1 MPLSSNGDRMEK
13 ISVSLGTRQFPADY
27 TCDGKDRSPP
37 LNIEGLNEHVKAL
50 ALIMEDESSKEGG
63 NFTHWIIW
71 NIDPVR
77 ILPEGLE
84 KEPTISFPV
93 SAIQGKN
100 DYGEIGYRGPCPES
114 GTPHRYI
121 FKVYALDAPLP
132 LDAGATKKELAAA
145 LAGRVIQFGSTH
157 AIYSR

>member
-1 MPLSSNGDRMEK
+1 MEK
-13 ISVSLGTRQFPADY
+13 ISVSLGTREFPADY
-27 TCDGKDRSPP
+27 TCDGKDRNPP
-37 LNIEGLNEHVKAL
+37 LKIEDLNDKVKAL
-50 ALIMEDESSKEGG
+50 ALIMQDESSADGG

-77 ILPEGLE
+77 ILPEGLD

-93 SAIQGKN
+93 SAVQGKN

-121 FKVYALDAPLP
+121 FKVYALDAPLS
-132 LDAGATKKELAAA
+132 LEAGATKKELAVA
-145 LAGRVIQFGSTH
+145 LAGHVIQFGSTH